1 MGGTLE
7 SSGPHSLLWDQVVLI
22 SGGTAGLGAGIAR
35 AAAREGAIVAV
46 TGRRR
51 EPGEALAAELT
62 AGGTKALFV
71 QADVA
76 DVAQA
81 RACAAAVIMAFGRV
95 DSLVNAAGLTARG
108 TLLDTTPELFDAH
121 IAVNLKAPFFLMQA
135 VVADLVAR
143 KAPGTIVNIIS
154 TSAHAGQPYLAPY
167 VAAKAGLAGLT
178 RNAAHAHRWDRI
190 RINGLN
196 IGWTDTG
203 GEDATQRRFH
213 GAGDDWRAK
222 ASASL
227 PMGKLGQVGEIAEF
241 VVFLLSDRSGV
252 VTGSVIDWD
261 QNVLGGM
268 DLCGSDC
275 SASAGSARFTPR
287 SWPACQPS
295 GGWYSATRCRRWP
308 NRSPGGR
315 RCTAPGTAWRPDG
328 RQADCIARREGSRG
342 RHESMLLSR
351 QPRGCKASVLC
362 ISLWTIYPNTLVS
375 RRAAVEERGC
385 GKVDNS

>member
-1 MGGTLE
+1 MNELEGRGAAWTEDRGTSDEERRPLTGAWQA
-7 SSGPHSLLWDQVVLI
+7 SGQQSLLPDRVVLI
-22 SGGTAGLGAGIAR
+22 TGGTAGLGAGIAR
-35 AAAREGAIVAV
+35 AAAREGALVAV

-62 AGGTKALFV
+62 EAGTKALFV

-76 DVAQA
+76 DVGQA
-81 RACAAAVIMAFGRV
+81 RACATAVIAAFGRV

-135 VVADLVAR
+135 VVADLAAR
-143 KAPGTIVNIIS
+143 QAPGTIVNIIS

-178 RNAAHAHRWDRI
+178 RNAAHAHRWDKI

-196 IGWTDTG
+196 IGWTDTE

-213 GAGDDWRAK
+213 DAGDDWRAK
-222 ASASL
+222 AGASL
-227 PMGKLGQVGEIAEF
+227 PMGKLGQVGEIADF

-268 DLCGSDC
+268 D
-275 SASAGSARFTPR
+275 
-287 SWPACQPS
+287 
-295 GGWYSATRCRRWP
+295 
-308 NRSPGGR
+308 
-315 RCTAPGTAWRPDG
+315 
-328 RQADCIARREGSRG
+328 
-342 RHESMLLSR
+342 
-351 QPRGCKASVLC
+351 
-362 ISLWTIYPNTLVS
+362 
-375 RRAAVEERGC
+375 
-385 GKVDNS
+385 

>member
-1 MGGTLE
+1 MTQWRTGGRRDTAGRGGHQE
-7 SSGPHSLLWDQVVLI
+7 PGGPHGLLRDQVVLI

-35 AAAREGAIVAV
+35 AAAREGATVAV

-62 AGGTKALFV
+62 AGGTEALFV

-81 RACAAAVIMAFGRV
+81 RACAAAVITAFGRV

-108 TLLDTTPELFDAH
+108 TLLDTTPELFDAD

-135 VVADLVAR
+135 VVADLAAR

-154 TSAHAGQPYLAPY
+154 TSAHGGQPYLAPY

-190 RINGLN
+190 RVNGLN
-196 IGWTDTG
+196 IGWTDTE
-203 GEDATQRRFH
+203 GEDATQRQFH
-213 GAGDDWRAK
+213 GAGDDWRAT
-222 ASASL
+222 AGASL
-227 PMGKLGQVGEIAEF
+227 PMGRLGQVGEIAEF
-241 VVFLLSDRSGV
+241 VVFLLSGRSGV

-268 DLCGSDC
+268 D
-275 SASAGSARFTPR
+275 
-287 SWPACQPS
+287 
-295 GGWYSATRCRRWP
+295 
-308 NRSPGGR
+308 
-315 RCTAPGTAWRPDG
+315 
-328 RQADCIARREGSRG
+328 
-342 RHESMLLSR
+342 
-351 QPRGCKASVLC
+351 
-362 ISLWTIYPNTLVS
+362 
-375 RRAAVEERGC
+375 
-385 GKVDNS
+385 